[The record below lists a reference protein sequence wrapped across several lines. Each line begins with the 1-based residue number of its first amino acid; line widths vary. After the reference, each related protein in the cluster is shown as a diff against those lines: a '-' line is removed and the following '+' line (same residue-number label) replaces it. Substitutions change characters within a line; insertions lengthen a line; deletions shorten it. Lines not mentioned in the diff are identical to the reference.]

1 MKKVFI
7 TGGAGFIGSRVVRE
21 FLDAGYEV
29 TVFDSFKQYL
39 LPDLEER
46 PVNLLNRLRKVINN
60 VSIITGD
67 TLNKDFLRR
76 SILNVKPDVIVH
88 MAALPLASIAIE
100 QTEEAYDSI
109 LSSTIN
115 ILEIIRDFDHNC
127 KFLYTSSS
135 MVYGDF
141 DSNTVSEDSNK
152 DPKEIYGSI
161 KLAGE
166 IISMGYMKRYGIDVR
181 VVRPTAVYG
190 PYDGNQR
197 VLYKFITR
205 ALKGEKLLVDG
216 DGSMA
221 LDFTFVD
228 DTAQGIYRVS
238 TKEGIS
244 GEIFNIARGNS
255 ETLSSAIDIISNNID
270 GVKVEYREVPSYMPK
285 RGTLDISK
293 AKKLVG
299 FMPNYDLDK
308 GMKLYIDH
316 LKNNPI

>member
-21 FLDAGYEV
+21 FLDAGYKV

-39 LPDLEER
+39 LPDLEAR

-127 KFLYTSSS
+127 KFLYTSSR

-181 VVRPTAVYG
+181 VVRPPAVYG

-308 GMKLYIDH
+308 GVKVYIDH

>member
-21 FLDAGYEV
+21 FLNADYEV

-39 LPDLEER
+39 LPDPEAR
-46 PVNLLNRLRKVINN
+46 PVNLLNRLKDVIQKIT
-60 VSIITGD
+60 IITGD

-88 MAALPLASIAIE
+88 TAALPLANIAIE
-100 QTEEAYDSI
+100 QTEEAYESI
-109 LSSTIN
+109 LSSTVN
-115 ILEIIRDFDHNC
+115 ILEIIRDFDHKC

-141 DSNTVSEDSNK
+141 ETKIVSENSNK

-166 IISMGYMKRYGIDVR
+166 IISSGYMKRYGIDVR
-181 VVRPTAVYG
+181 IVRPTAVYG

-205 ALKGEKLLVDG
+205 ALKGEKLFVDG
-216 DGSMA
+216 DGSME
-221 LDFTFVD
+221 LDFTYVE
-228 DTAQGIYRVS
+228 DTAQGIYKVS
-238 TKEGIS
+238 TCENIS
-244 GEIFNIARGNS
+244 GEVFNIARGNS
-255 ETLSSAIDIISNNID
+255 ESLSSAIKIISQNID
-270 GVKVEYREVPSYMPK
+270 GVNIEYREVPSYMPN

-293 AKKLVG
+293 AKKMIG
-299 FMPNYDLDK
+299 FNPKFDLAK
-308 GMKLYIDH
+308 GLPIYIEH